1 MIASLLGFFW
11 LIERHGSSIEDKIA
25 FLATI
30 WIPVSGKPPCT
41 GAPGSRSETQQ
52 ESKLFRPCRRSQLF
66 HLFRAFSL
74 SVLLFAVKRLTQFL
88 PYIYIYIHII
98 CIHIHMYIIYVL
110 SKYVLKVIQ
119 GGLGPLQLPLCSWLG
134 ASCGPVA
141 S

>member
-11 LIERHGSSIEDKIA
+11 LIEIHGSSIEDKIS
-25 FLATI
+25 FLATV

-52 ESKLFRPCRRSQLF
+52 ESKL
-66 HLFRAFSL
+66 SL
-74 SVLLFAVKRLTQFL
+74 STEPALPSLSCIQSFSSSFCCQKADCTQFL
-88 PYIYIYIHII
+88 PYTYTYIHI
-98 CIHIHMYIIYVL
+98 HVYKIYVL

-134 ASCGPVA
+134 ASFGPVA